1 MEIRPEI
8 PDDRGL
14 VGLLYRQ
21 AFVGNYEAELVDALR
36 EAGDAP
42 IALVATA
49 DDELVGHILLATVG
63 IRMDGRPVRSL
74 ALAEMAVHADL
85 QGGGI
90 GGQLVEAGLAK
101 ARTQGVEAVVVL
113 GHPTYYPRFG
123 FRAGSAR
130 RLQTPFRGGDAFM
143 ALALVEG
150 ALDGED
156 GVVTY
161 PPAFGLKRSR

>member
-14 VGLLYRQ
+14 VSLLYRQ

-36 EAGDAP
+36 AADDAP
-42 IALVATA
+42 IALVAT
-49 DDELVGHILLATVG
+49 DGDELVGHILFAAVG

-90 GGQLVEAGLAK
+90 GGRLVEAGLAE
-101 ARTQGVEAVVVL
+101 ARVRAVEAVVVL

-123 FRAGSAR
+123 FQAAPAR
-130 RLQTPFRGGDAFM
+130 RLRTPFRGGDAFM
-143 ALALVEG
+143 ALALAEG

-156 GVVTY
+156 GIVTY
-161 PPAFGLKRSR
+161 PSAFGLKRSR